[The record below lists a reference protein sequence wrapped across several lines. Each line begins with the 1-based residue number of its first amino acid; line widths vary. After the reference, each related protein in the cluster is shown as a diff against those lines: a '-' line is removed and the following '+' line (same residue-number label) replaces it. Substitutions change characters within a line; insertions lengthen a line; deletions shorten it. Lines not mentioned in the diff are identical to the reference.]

1 MQNEK
6 PARKSQKT
14 HLACAKVEKQNQK
27 QKKKQTES
35 NLQPIN

>member
-27 QKKKQTES
+27 QKKTDRKQPTA
-35 NLQPIN
+35 N